1 MADRAVPAARDVT
14 AILRLALDLRTVTPR
29 FPGIGR
35 YAASLAAAL
44 GAARDLELTLLCP
57 PSAAASLPE
66 VPRERRIVC
75 AASPLSIRQQ
85 WVVARLLRRA
95 GVQAYHS
102 PYYVMPYRPG
112 VPAAVTCY
120 DLIPRL
126 HPEYFSAAERLTFRV
141 AHGLALR
148 TASIVL
154 AVSETTRA
162 DLVRLCRVDPA
173 RVVVTPLAAASPFRP
188 YPADAVA
195 AVRGRLALDGPYALY
210 VGTNKPHKNL
220 GRLVRAWHLSGL
232 GTGPR
237 RWRLVIAGPWDPRYP
252 EAERLVRQL
261 GLDGV
266 VVFAGVVPEDDLPAL
281 YGGAGLFVCPSL
293 HEGFGLP
300 VLEAMACGA
309 PVACSRAG
317 ALREVAGDAAV
328 LFEPRDV
335 GAIAEALRRVAGDR
349 ELGAELRRRGMA
361 RAAQFDWQ
369 TTGQRTV
376 DAYRRIA

>member
-1 MADRAVPAARDVT
+1 VT
-14 AILRLALDLRTVTPR
+14 AILRIALDLRTVTPR

-44 GAARDLELTLLCP
+44 GASRDLELTLVCP
-57 PSAAASLPE
+57 PSAAPLPE
-66 VPRERRIVC
+66 LPRAHRVVC
-75 AASPLSIRQQ
+75 TASPLSIRQQ
-85 WVVARLLRRA
+85 WVVPRLLRRA

-112 VPAAVTCY
+112 VPAAVTCH

-126 HPEYFSAAERLTFRV
+126 HPEYFSAASRLTFRV
-141 AHGLALR
+141 AHGLALK
-148 TASIVL
+148 TAAIVL

-162 DLVRLCRVDPA
+162 DLIRLCRVDPA
-173 RVVVTPLAAASPFRP
+173 RVVVTPHAAASPFRP
-188 YPADAVA
+188 PPAEAVA
-195 AVRGRLALDGPYALY
+195 AVRGRYALDGPYALY

-232 GTGPR
+232 GTGER
-237 RWRLVIAGPWDPRYP
+237 RWRLMIAGPWDPRYP
-252 EAERLVRQL
+252 EAKRLVRAL

-281 YGGAGLFVCPSL
+281 YGGAALVVCPSL

-317 ALREVAGDAAV
+317 ALLEVAGDAAV

-335 GAIAEALRRVAGDR
+335 GEIAEALRRVAGDR
-349 ELGAELRRRGMA
+349 ELGAELRQRGMA
-361 RAAQFDWQ
+361 RAARFDWRATAHQ
-369 TTGQRTV
+369 TV